1 MIERWLILA
10 LAKWVGWVA
19 RHAWAVL
26 TGLALLTCASAWVAV
41 DRHRMNAD
49 LGDLIRQ
56 EASWRDDFD
65 RFQAAF
71 SDHVK
76 TAVVVV
82 SGSGY
87 KQVEDAARQIEAEI
101 RRRPDRFRAVYAGG
115 NHPFFRDHALLYVDQ
130 AELDDV
136 AARLAEAQPWLTA
149 VAEDPSLRGLL
160 KLLEQGVRNDPPSGF
175 DNVVQQFQESA
186 SALLGGDD
194 PTLYWANEF
203 FSGDDVWHRLI
214 SVKTN
219 LDIGET
225 LANAELVE
233 ELRAIVAEVGAPPD
247 VRIGITGE
255 AALAHEE
262 IEAAVGGVQLAGWLA
277 LGLLAAVL
285 LVGVRSLKIIVAT
298 FTMLVV
304 GISLTAAY
312 AMLTVGEYNTLSV
325 VFVVMFFGLGVDF
338 AIHFSLRYQEAVN
351 VGAGD
356 IVQSLDSTVHSV
368 GGAIFICTLTTALG
382 FLGFWPT
389 DYEGLADLGVISAGG
404 MVIAGFLAFTLLP
417 AFFTVFGPIKPH
429 VMPLPSGA
437 RLVGTLIAHRGWVLG
452 LITAAAVLALAFAS
466 QSRFDYSVLALK
478 DPATD
483 SMRTLRL
490 LQRDG
495 EATDYA
501 LLMLGEDVGAI
512 EAVRALPEVD
522 SVITLEDFV
531 PEDQLNKLYVLEDL
545 QWMLAS
551 ALAPLRQ
558 LDSPAESE
566 LQAGVRSLLETIE
579 TSPDRSRFA
588 DLESVLRDLAI
599 GPASHLLIWQQGV
612 VANLVEELDWLRR
625 ALHVGLVTVE
635 AVPAEIRARLT
646 SADGEHLSI
655 VLPAEDVADVTEMNR
670 FIDAV
675 QAIAPA
681 ATGRPVIERGVG
693 GVVVASFQQAMAFAL
708 AAIAV
713 VLLAMFQSL
722 RHALLIM
729 VPLGLAVLFTLALGV
744 LLDAPLNMANILVMP
759 LIFGLGV
766 DSGVHV
772 VDRYRGEGDVPHLMH
787 SSTPRAVVLSA
798 LTTVGAFSALALS
811 PHAGTAS
818 IGFLLAIAVSLL
830 LVFTVF
836 LLPVLLS
843 WVSESAPTL
852 PSRAVA

>member
-19 RHAWAVL
+19 RHAWTVLAVL
-26 TGLALLTCASAWVAV
+26 ALVACASAWVAV
-41 DRHRMNAD
+41 ERYRMNAD
-49 LGDLIRQ
+49 LGDLIDQ
-56 EASWRDDFD
+56 ESSWREDFD

-71 SDHVK
+71 PDHVK

-82 SGSGY
+82 SGDGF

-101 RRRPDRFRAVYAGG
+101 RRRPDRFRAVYAAG
-115 NHPFFRDHALLYVDQ
+115 NHPFFRDHALLYADSEDVD
-130 AELDDV
+130 DI

-160 KLLEQGVRNDPPSGF
+160 GLLEEGIKNDPPSGF
-175 DNVVQQFQESA
+175 DNVVGLFERSA
-186 SALLGGDD
+186 AALLAGDD
-194 PTLYWANEF
+194 PTVHWANEF
-203 FSGDDVWHRLI
+203 FSADEAWHRLI
-214 SVKTN
+214 AVKSS
-219 LDIGET
+219 LDVGET
-225 LANAELVE
+225 LANAELVAD
-233 ELRAIVAEVGAPPD
+233 LREIVAQVGVPPS
-247 VRIGITGE
+247 VRVGITGE

-277 LGLLAAVL
+277 VALLAAVL
-285 LVGVRSLKIIVAT
+285 VVGVRSLKIIVAT
-298 FTMLVV
+298 FAMLVV
-304 GISLTAAY
+304 GISMTAAY

-351 VGAGD
+351 VGAGN
-356 IVQSLDSTVHSV
+356 VVRALDSTVHSV
-368 GGAIFICTLTTALG
+368 GGAIFICTLTTSLG

-389 DYEGLADLGVISAGG
+389 DYRGLADLGIISAGG
-404 MVIAGFLAFTLLP
+404 MAIAGFLALTLLP
-417 AFFTVFGPIKPH
+417 AFFTVAGPIERH
-429 VMPLPSGA
+429 VLPLPSGE
-437 RLVGTLIAHRGWVLG
+437 RLVEALIANRRWVLG
-452 LITAAAVLALAFAS
+452 LITVAALVALAFAS

-483 SMRTLRL
+483 SMRTLRR

-501 LLMLGEDVGAI
+501 LLLLGADAEALERI
-512 EAVRALPEVD
+512 EALPEVD
-522 SVITLEDFV
+522 SVLTLADFV
-531 PEDQLNKLYVLEDL
+531 PGDQPDKLYVLEDL

-558 LDSPAESE
+558 LDPPTERE
-566 LQAGVRSLLETIE
+566 LQAGVRSLVQTIE
-579 TSPDRSRFA
+579 TSADRGRFA
-588 DLESVLRDLAI
+588 GLEAGLRELAN
-599 GPASHLLIWQQGV
+599 GPAPQLLVWQQGV
-612 VANLVEELDWLRR
+612 VASLIEELDWLRR
-625 ALHVGLVTVE
+625 ALQVGPVTAS
-635 AVPAEIRARLT
+635 AVPLDVRNRLT
-646 SADGEHLSI
+646 SESGEQLSI
-655 VLPAEDVADVTEMNR
+655 VLPADDVARVATMNR

-708 AAIAV
+708 TAIAV
-713 VLLAMFQSL
+713 VLIVMFQSL
-722 RHALLIM
+722 RHALLVL

-744 LLDAPLNMANILVMP
+744 LLEAPLNMANILVMP

-766 DSGVHV
+766 DGGVHV
-772 VDRYRGEGDVPHLMH
+772 VERYRGEGGVGHLMH

-798 LTTVGAFSALALS
+798 LTTVGAFAALALS
-811 PHAGTAS
+811 PHVGTAS
-818 IGFLLAIAVSLL
+818 IGFLLAVAVSLL
-830 LVFTVF
+830 LAFTVF

-843 WVSESAPTL
+843 WVSEPAPVVRSRSAP
-852 PSRAVA
+852 

>member
-1 MIERWLILA
+1 MIERWLIRA

-19 RHAWAVL
+19 RHAWVVL
-26 TGLALLTCASAWVAV
+26 AGLALVTCVAAWVAV

-56 EASWRDDFD
+56 EASWRADFD
-65 RFQAAF
+65 RFQGAF
-71 SDHVK
+71 PEHVK

-82 SGSGY
+82 SGSGF
-87 KQVEDAARQIEAEI
+87 KQVEDAAHQIEAEI

-130 AELDDV
+130 EELDDV
-136 AARLAEAQPWLTA
+136 AVRLAEAQPWLTA

-160 KLLEQGVRNDPPSGF
+160 KLLEQGVTNDPPSGF
-175 DNVVQQFQESA
+175 DSVVRLFEESA

-194 PTLYWANEF
+194 PSLYWANEF
-203 FSGDDVWHRLI
+203 FTADDVWHRLI

-219 LDIGET
+219 LKLGET

-233 ELRAIVAEVGAPPD
+233 ELRRIVAQTRAPPS
-247 VRIGITGE
+247 VRVGITGE

-277 LGLLAAVL
+277 LALLAAVL
-285 LVGVRSLKIIVAT
+285 IVGVRSLKIIIAT

-304 GISLTAAY
+304 GISLTAAH

-338 AIHFSLRYQEAVN
+338 AIHFSLRYQEAVK

-356 IVQSLDSTVHSV
+356 VVQALESTVHSV

-389 DYEGLADLGVISAGG
+389 DYQGLADLGIISAGG

-417 AFFTVFGPIKPH
+417 AFFTVFGPIKPR
-429 VMPLPSGA
+429 VMPIPSGA
-437 RLVGTLIAHRGWVLG
+437 RLVGALIAHRGWVLG
-452 LITAAAVLALAFAS
+452 LTAAAAALALAFAS

-478 DPATD
+478 DPDTD

-501 LLMLGEDVGAI
+501 LLMLSEDIQAI

-522 SVITLEDFV
+522 SVLTLADFV
-531 PEDQLNKLYVLEDL
+531 PEDQSDKLYVLEDL
-545 QWMLAS
+545 QWILAS
-551 ALAPLRQ
+551 ALAPLRR
-558 LDSPAESE
+558 LDAPTESE
-566 LQAGVRSLLETIE
+566 LQASVRSLLQTIE
-579 TSPDRSRFA
+579 TSADRDRFA
-588 DLESVLRDLAI
+588 GLEAVLRDLAI
-599 GPASHLLIWQQGV
+599 GPAPQLLVWQQGV
-612 VANLVEELDWLRR
+612 IANLVEELEWLRR
-625 ALHVGLVTVE
+625 ALHVGLVTEE

-646 SADGEHLSI
+646 SAAGERLSI
-655 VLPAEDVADVTEMNR
+655 VLPAENVAHVGAMNR

-675 QAIAPA
+675 QAIAPT

-693 GVVVASFQQAMAFAL
+693 GVVVASFQQAMTFAL
-708 AAIAV
+708 VAIGI

-798 LTTVGAFSALALS
+798 LTTVGAFAALALS
-811 PHAGTAS
+811 SHAGTAS

-830 LVFTVF
+830 LIFTVF

-843 WVSESAPTL
+843 WLSEPAPTVR
-852 PSRAVA
+852 SRAVA